1 MGMTDVLAERSR
13 KVGQMTIHS
22 IGEVSR
28 LQRVRD
34 DDRLFVEPIEMLRIL
49 MADNRDLTE
58 RMRTAHRSVKKLATS
73 PRPVSWRTSSTSRS
87 AEPGSYTRRPWA
99 KGARRGCDRLRE
111 RRLMKAVVYEGTRQV
126 SVEDVP
132 DARRARPGRVVTHHP
147 RLEEA
152 PEVFERFDRRED
164 GIIKAVF
171 RLA

>member
-1 MGMTDVLAERSR
+1 
-13 KVGQMTIHS
+13 
-22 IGEVSR
+22 
-28 LQRVRD
+28 
-34 DDRLFVEPIEMLRIL
+34 
-49 MADNRDLTE
+49 
-58 RMRTAHRSVKKLATS
+58 
-73 PRPVSWRTSSTSRS
+73 
-87 AEPGSYTRRPWA
+87 
-99 KGARRGCDRLRE
+99 
-111 RRLMKAVVYEGTRQV
+111 MKAVVYEGTRQV